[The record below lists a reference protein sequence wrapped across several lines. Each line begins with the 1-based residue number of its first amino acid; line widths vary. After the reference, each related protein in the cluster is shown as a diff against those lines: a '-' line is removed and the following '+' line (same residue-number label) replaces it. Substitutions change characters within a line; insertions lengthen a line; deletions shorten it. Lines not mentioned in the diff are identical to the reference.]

1 MAFGKPVLQ
10 AHVAESTPRLEED
23 VTYVVVY
30 GHWFSSRRSDV
41 SFYSKAGKPVAPGP
55 KLYEQTTRVLSRE
68 LANGMTAKQRAVFLG
83 FPPIKNAKVGD
94 VCAHDSKWSRAV
106 QAGLAGF
113 DAERHGVFFL
123 DLECPLAR
131 LPHSSYAYRSPG
143 HRHLPGGPDL
153 ANAILLRFLARV
165 SK

>member
-1 MAFGKPVLQ
+1 MERERGPVDGELSNRRYWI
-10 AHVAESTPRLEED
+10 HPR
-23 VTYVVVY
+23 
-30 GHWFSSRRSDV
+30 RR
-41 SFYSKAGKPVAPGP
+41 P
-55 KLYEQTTRVLSRE
+55 
-68 LANGMTAKQRAVFLG
+68 
-83 FPPIKNAKVGD
+83 
-94 VCAHDSKWSRAV
+94 WSRAV

-113 DAERHGVFFL
+113 DAERHGIFFL

-153 ANAILLRFLARV
+153 ANAVLMRFLERV

>member
-10 AHVAESTPRLEED
+10 AHVAESTPRLEVRLD
-23 VTYVVVY
+23 V
-30 GHWFSSRRSDV
+30 
-41 SFYSKAGKPVAPGP
+41 AGWR
-55 KLYEQTTRVLSRE
+55 LTNLS
-68 LANGMTAKQRAVFLG
+68 
-83 FPPIKNAKVGD
+83 
-94 VCAHDSKWSRAV
+94 
-106 QAGLAGF
+106 
-113 DAERHGVFFL
+113 ERHGVFFL

-165 SK
+165 NE

>member
-1 MAFGKPVLQ
+1 M
-10 AHVAESTPRLEED
+10 
-23 VTYVVVY
+23 
-30 GHWFSSRRSDV
+30 
-41 SFYSKAGKPVAPGP
+41 
-55 KLYEQTTRVLSRE
+55 LSRE
-68 LANGMTAKQRAVFLG
+68 FASRMTARQRAVFLG

-94 VCAHDSKWSRAV
+94 VCSHDSKWSRAV
-106 QAGLAGF
+106 RDRRQSRCHAAAATRLRTQAQAGLAGF

-131 LPHSSYAYRSPG
+131 LPHSSYAFRSPG

-153 ANAILLRFLARV
+153 ANAILMRFLGYV